1 MSSAFLIPH
10 LSNSISLFYLSIM
23 PSESIHVLNGKI
35 SFFLMNYM
43 RDSHT
48 HTQTHVYMYNTFI
61 HLSAAILRWLL
72 YFCYY
77 TFTAVI
83 MDPWIYWSSF
93 WCGPSALL
101 NLLIRKT
108 NSYSTLY
115 SKFLAV
121 SDTWE
126 RLGKYLEVF
135 LYICTNREQIF
146 RKKNNMFPTKGNTYS
161 FLKSGSAGIWRGTW
175 NKPKKSKINF
185 MFC

>member
-1 MSSAFLIPH
+1 
-10 LSNSISLFYLSIM
+10 
-23 PSESIHVLNGKI
+23 
-35 SFFLMNYM
+35 
-43 RDSHT
+43 
-48 HTQTHVYMYNTFI
+48 MYNTFFI
-61 HLSAAILRWLL
+61 HLSAATLRWLL

-83 MDPWIYWSSF
+83 MDPWIYCSSF

-126 RLGKYLEVF
+126 RLGKYLEEF
-135 LYICTNREQIF
+135 LYICTE
-146 RKKNNMFPTKGNTYS
+146 NNMFPTKGNTYS
-161 FLKSGSAGIWRGTW
+161 FLKSGSVGIWRGTW
-175 NKPKKSKINF
+175 NKKNRKLILCFAKLSSHSPNHNDVTTF
-185 MFC
+185 MNSLIRSGLLSPAWRKFSCQIENYSYVPEFPPHPGL